1 MPNPLGISDAGSLG
15 LHAMAYLARNQGIMI
30 SIHQIATE
38 LGVSEHHLAK
48 VCRMLSKA
56 GLIEAARGPKGGLR
70 LKRPAGEIAL
80 LDIYETIQGPLDP
93 PACLLDRPA
102 CGSDR
107 CILGGLLE
115 SVNRQVLDYVSKTTL
130 ADLTETTEH

>member
-1 MPNPLGISDAGSLG
+1 MPNLLGVSDAGSLG
-15 LHAMAYLARNQGIMI
+15 LHAMAYLARNQGKIV
-30 SIHQIATE
+30 STRRIAAE
-38 LGVSEHHLAK
+38 LGVSENHLAK
-48 VCRMLSKA
+48 VCQRLSKT

-70 LKRPAGEIAL
+70 LKRPAGEITL
-80 LDIYETIQGPLDP
+80 RDVYETIQGPLDP
-93 PACLLDRPA
+93 PACLFDRPT

-130 ADLTETTEH
+130 ADLTRAE